1 MGGMRTR
8 LPAEPRRTRGGVSD
22 ERPAAQVPTALRVP
36 TMPNRSPGT
45 WPADAHHVSTLQRW
59 AGNQAT
65 VQRFG
70 ESVRAAVL
78 GMFGAARV
86 EGLAKAGQT
95 RAAAALKKML
105 DYAVLHGS
113 AGPHGDDSG
122 FHVRL
127 FAAVND
133 LAGEVAAHKTFDK
146 LPARLQAIVFSAEK
160 LNMEK
165 VAGTPSAQNKA
176 WMKTDPDSGTE
187 GAANPG
193 VAGSTGAFGE
203 NAWKCN
209 KLVADAYL
217 AKSGAAIGKS
227 KYPFYGS
234 DKTWSYKANDLAA
247 DVDKG
252 QARLEPGKEL
262 KHFPYSQLIHLAAD
276 GKTVAEIFEFDGR
289 GKVIAKYL
297 LAGGIFEKH
306 VKNAK
311 GKWEKTKETKNPEE
325 LEPGVFAQTGDLVSF
340 HNKEKGASGHTGL
353 NVGHD
358 LFISAMNATEG
369 VGILSISLHM
379 DASKWDHYDYVGF
392 RSFKK

>member
-1 MGGMRTR
+1 
-8 LPAEPRRTRGGVSD
+8 
-22 ERPAAQVPTALRVP
+22 
-36 TMPNRSPGT
+36 MPNRSPGT
-45 WPADAHHVSTLQRW
+45 WPADVHHVTTLQRW

-65 VQRFG
+65 AQRFG
-70 ESVRAAVL
+70 ESVRAMIFGTVGAV
-78 GMFGAARV
+78 RV
-86 EGLAKAGQT
+86 DALDKAGHT

-105 DYAVLHGS
+105 AYATLHGS

-127 FAAVND
+127 LAAVND
-133 LAGEVAAHKTFDK
+133 LAGEIAAVKSFDK

-160 LNMEK
+160 LNMET
-165 VAGTPSAQNKA
+165 VAGTPSAQNKS
-176 WMKTDPDSGTE
+176 WMKTDTDSGTE

-217 AKSGAAIGKS
+217 ARSGAAIGKS

-252 QARLEPGKEL
+252 TARLEPGKEL

-276 GKTVAEIFEFDGR
+276 GKSVAEIFEFDGR

-297 LAGGIFEKH
+297 LAGGVFEKH
-306 VKNAK
+306 IKNVK
-311 GKWEKTKETKNPEE
+311 GQWEKTKETKNPEE
-325 LEPGVFAQTGDLVSF
+325 LQPGVFAQTGDLVSF
-340 HNKEKGASGHTGL
+340 HNKVKGASGHTGL

>member
-1 MGGMRTR
+1 MRTR
-8 LPAEPRRTRGGVSD
+8 LPAEAHRTRGGVSGL
-22 ERPAAQVPTALRVP
+22 RPTAHVRVGPQGP
-36 TMPNRSPGT
+36 TVPNRSPGT
-45 WPADAHHVSTLQRW
+45 WPADVHHVTTLQRW

-65 VQRFG
+65 AQRFG
-70 ESVRAAVL
+70 ESVRAMIFGTVGAV
-78 GMFGAARV
+78 RV
-86 EGLAKAGQT
+86 DALDKAGHT

-105 DYAVLHGS
+105 AYATLHGS

-127 FAAVND
+127 LAAVND
-133 LAGEVAAHKTFDK
+133 LAGEIAAVKSFDK

-160 LNMEK
+160 LNMET
-165 VAGTPSAQNKA
+165 VAGTPSAQNKS
-176 WMKTDPDSGTE
+176 WMKTDTDSGTE

-217 AKSGAAIGKS
+217 ARSGAAIGKS

-252 QARLEPGKEL
+252 TARLEPGKEL

-276 GKTVAEIFEFDGR
+276 GKSVAEIFEFDGR

-297 LAGGIFEKH
+297 LAGGVFEKH
-306 VKNAK
+306 IKNVK
-311 GKWEKTKETKNPEE
+311 GQWEKTKETKNPEE
-325 LEPGVFAQTGDLVSF
+325 LQPGVFAQTGDLVSF
-340 HNKEKGASGHTGL
+340 HNKVKGASGHTGL

>member
-1 MGGMRTR
+1 MS
-8 LPAEPRRTRGGVSD
+8 EPRT
-22 ERPAAQVPTALRVP
+22 AAQVPTVLRAP

-45 WPADAHHVSTLQRW
+45 WPADVHHVTTLQRW

-70 ESVRAAVL
+70 ESVRAMILGTVGAV
-78 GMFGAARV
+78 RV
-86 EGLAKAGQT
+86 DALDKAGHK

-105 DYAVLHGS
+105 AYATLHGS

-127 FAAVND
+127 LAAVND
-133 LAGEVAAHKTFDK
+133 LAGEIAAVKSFDK

-165 VAGTPSAQNKA
+165 VAGTPSAQNKS
-176 WMKTDPDSGTE
+176 WMKTDTDSGTE
-187 GAANPG
+187 GAKNPG

-217 AKSGAAIGKS
+217 AKSGGAIGKS

-252 QARLEPGKEL
+252 TARLEPGKEL

-276 GKTVAEIFEFDGR
+276 GKSVAEIFEFDGR

-306 VKNAK
+306 IKNAK
-311 GKWEKTKETKNPEE
+311 GQWEKTKETKNPEE
-325 LEPGVFAQTGDLVSF
+325 LQPGVFAQTGDLVSF
-340 HNKEKGASGHTGL
+340 HNQVKGASGHTGL

>member
-1 MGGMRTR
+1 MRDR
-8 LPAEPRRTRGGVSD
+8 LHGEPRRARGGVSD
-22 ERPAAQVPTALRVP
+22 ERASAHVRAAPGVAVV
-36 TMPNRSPGT
+36 PNRSPGT
-45 WPADAHHVSTLQRW
+45 WPADAHHVTALQRW

-70 ESVRAAVL
+70 ETVRAMIL
-78 GMFGAARV
+78 GTFGAVRIDA
-86 EGLAKAGQT
+86 LDKAGHK

-127 FAAVND
+127 LAAVND
-133 LAGEVAAHKTFDK
+133 LAGEIAAVKTFDK

-160 LNMEK
+160 LNMDK
-165 VAGTPSAQNKA
+165 VAGTPSAQNKL
-176 WMKTDPDSGTE
+176 WMTTRPGSE
-187 GAANPG
+187 GASNPG
-193 VAGSTGAFGE
+193 VAGSTGRFGAE
-203 NAWKCN
+203 SWKCN

-217 AKSGAAIGKS
+217 ARSGAAIGKS
-227 KYPFYGS
+227 KYPFYGD
-234 DKTWSYKANDLAA
+234 DKAWSYKANDLAA

-252 QARLEPGKEL
+252 KARLEPGKDL

-276 GKTVAEIFEFDGR
+276 GKSVAEIFEFDGR

-297 LAGGIFEKH
+297 LAGGVFEKH

-311 GKWEKTKETKNPEE
+311 GAWEKTKETKNPEE

-340 HNKEKGASGHTGL
+340 HNKEKGESGHTGL